1 MSNTANFL
9 GTSTTDLMALGSI
22 NRRISECVL
31 NYNRKDNENKRVH
44 DILSNDNFNILNIK
58 LNLKKKLGINNIH
71 KAFWFFLDLHRNMY
85 QPLHRLYLPTFFF
98 F

>member
-31 NYNRKDNENKRVH
+31 NYNRKDNEKKRVH
-44 DILSNDNFNILNIK
+44 DILSNDNL
-58 LNLKKKLGINNIH
+58 
-71 KAFWFFLDLHRNMY
+71 
-85 QPLHRLYLPTFFF
+85 TF
-98 F
+98 